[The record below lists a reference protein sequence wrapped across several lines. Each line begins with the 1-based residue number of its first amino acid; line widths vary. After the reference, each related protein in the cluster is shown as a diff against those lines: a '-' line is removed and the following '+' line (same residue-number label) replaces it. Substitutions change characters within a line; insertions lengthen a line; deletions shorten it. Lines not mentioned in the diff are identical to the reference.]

1 MLCDRSINTGAH
13 IYIHMVLSVQV
24 DIGGKRAVDTSEG
37 KLWAEIKGFHYF
49 ETSALNGENVREM
62 FECLIHTVTNV
73 LTEGVK
79 PGVTAGLERGYSIEQ
94 ASLVTRIR
102 SCRDNYEM
110 LGVSRT
116 SSRFVS
122 VRTNV

>member
-1 MLCDRSINTGAH
+1 MA
-13 IYIHMVLSVQV
+13 
-24 DIGGKRAVDTSEG
+24 GKRTVDTSEG

-49 ETSALNGENVREM
+49 ETSALNGQNVHEV
-62 FECLIHTVTNV
+62 FECLIHTVVNV
-73 LTEGVK
+73 LTKGVK
-79 PGVTAGLERGYSIEQ
+79 PGVAGSERGYSIEQ

-116 SSRFVS
+116 SNKYVG
-122 VRTNV
+122 V